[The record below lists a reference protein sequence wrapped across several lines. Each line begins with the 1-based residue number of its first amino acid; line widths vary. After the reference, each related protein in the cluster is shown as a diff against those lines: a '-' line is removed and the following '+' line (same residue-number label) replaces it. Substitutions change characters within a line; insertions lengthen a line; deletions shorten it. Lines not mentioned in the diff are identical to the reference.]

1 MTDLWNPAANDG
13 KGGIEYV
20 PHTEAKEK
28 LSQGYQLPIGRT
40 LALVRPDGSIGKAVI
55 TKENAEAAA
64 ADLRAG
70 ARFAS
75 DDEINYKERSDEYSD
90 QNFKAALVGAANEAT
105 MGALGLIANEVA
117 PSVAKDI
124 RGLQEFSPT
133 GYDVGSVAGAVL
145 PALATG
151 GTSAA
156 ARTAQAGAEAAQAVH
171 AATVAQKLKAGAKAV
186 VDGTKSVL
194 AATPQGAL
202 ATVAE
207 AAEAAAL
214 GKGFS
219 RATAA
224 ALGYGLEGAA
234 YGGIRSATEDALH
247 NRELS
252 AESFVVNSAIGGL
265 LGGAVGAGSRVVPGA
280 LGKTYQGT
288 KEGLKNLWTKK
299 TGAELGDGVAD
310 LTVETM
316 KRGSDDIVARAGKPL
331 GEAAKRAR
339 RNIFVKSKE
348 VVEYGSK
355 LRQHIDQVEDIG
367 GIAQDMMKG
376 AAKRR
381 NIEPLVKKGRPTQA
395 LNETMAVADDYL
407 GFIDDLVEDGPSFGL
422 PRSIGK
428 QLRDRANGYRE
439 AIIKAAG
446 SKSDDVATDVFMI
459 ADGLKRE
466 IQSQANKFKRYE
478 TVFRRFEDQE
488 TTLRGLLENVDE
500 FGEAANLQKNINAT
514 WSRLIANDRK
524 FQHMFM
530 EDSGEFL
537 AYGTKRTASPQ
548 KIQGFL
554 SGIGKFEKG
563 LHEEVMNRQVQLQR
577 EFIETLSKYVDLD
590 PSLSARLGTARQS
603 ASSAEKFLAEAS
615 EVMRDRNQYLE
626 LTSRPAAA
634 LFGGGAG
641 GVLGYAGSG
650 GEGEWALAGS
660 AAGVL
665 MNPAKRIQALA
676 HWDSMAHMFTNK
688 VRKATQGYV
697 KGLQRAKKGI
707 VSVKPT
713 AKDAQRAAKAAYK
726 PLALSEYKKV
736 VEAIKAYSS
745 DPRGVEEE
753 LRAAAGDG
761 ADAAPGTFGA
771 SVGVQMRA
779 LGYLASKIPESSLH
793 TPEILPPKKREV
805 SDFDRLKFSRIV
817 RALQKPERL
826 LDDLKEGRLNKEAV
840 LAVKSVYPAIHAQ
853 IVETVIDEVQNAPTG
868 AMTYQD
874 KINLSF
880 LLDVPLDK
888 SMEPKHIAAIQAIVH
903 GPSEE
908 QQEPGGGMVSPSA
921 AKAPNQAALSQTMSQ
936 DLIEEG
942 Y

>member
-20 PHTEAKEK
+20 PHTEAKDK
-28 LSQGYQLPIGRT
+28 LAQGYQLPIGRT

-75 DDEINYKERSDEYSD
+75 DDEVTHKERSDEYSD

-105 MGALGLIANEVA
+105 MGALGLVASEVA

-124 RGLQEFSPT
+124 RGLQEFSPV
-133 GYDVGSVAGAVL
+133 GYGVGSVAGAVL

-156 ARTAQAGAEAAQAVH
+156 ARTAQAGAEAAQAVR
-171 AATVAQKLKAGAKAV
+171 ATTLAQKLKAGASAV

-202 ATVAE
+202 ATAAE

-234 YGGIRSATEDALH
+234 YGGIRTATEDALH

-252 AESFVVNSAIGGL
+252 AESFVINAA
-265 LGGAVGAGSRVVPGA
+265 LGGILGGGVGAGARVVPGA
-280 LGKTYQGT
+280 LSKAYQGT

-299 TGAELGDGVAD
+299 TGAELGDGVAEIATLED
-310 LTVETM
+310 
-316 KRGSDDIVARAGKPL
+316 VATRASRPL
-331 GEAAKRAR
+331 SEAGKRAR

-348 VVEYGSK
+348 VGEYGSK
-355 LRQHIDQVEDIG
+355 LRQHIDQVEDVG

-381 NIEPLVKKGRPTQA
+381 NVEPLVKKGRPVKA

-439 AIIKAAG
+439 AIIKAAS

-488 TTLRGLLENVDE
+488 TSLRGLLENVDE

-514 WSRLIANDRK
+514 WSRLIANDNK
-524 FQHMFM
+524 FQNMFM

-634 LFGGGAG
+634 LFGGGVG

-676 HWDSMAHMFTNK
+676 HWDSMAHMFTDK
-688 VRKATQGYV
+688 ARKATQGYV
-697 KGLQRAKKGI
+697 KGLQRAKTGL

-713 AKDAQRAAKAAYK
+713 AKDVEKAARGAYK
-726 PLALSEYKKV
+726 PLSHSEYKKAV
-736 VEAIKAYSS
+736 DAIKAYAA

-753 LRAAAGDG
+753 LKKAAGDN

-779 LGYLASKIPESSLH
+779 LNYLASKIPESSMH
-793 TPEILPPKKREV
+793 TPEILPPKKRPPSE
-805 SDFDRLKFSRIV
+805 FERLKFSRII
-817 RALQKPERL
+817 RTLQKPERL
-826 LDDLKEGRLNKEAV
+826 LDDLKEGRLSRDAV
-840 LAVKSVYPAIHAQ
+840 AVKTVYPAMHAQ

-888 SMEPKHIAAIQAIVH
+888 SMEPKHIAAIQSIVH

-936 DLIEEG
+936 GLIEEG